1 MNTNKA
7 AYWIALGVLALGL
20 NSEYQQG
27 RFEALHRIAGRAD
40 SALCQI
46 SMRAKDTLALARI
59 LRGREDLPA
68 DNLLASADQAEM
80 ARDQAEMLSEQAQD
94 QAEILSDTV
103 GERVRERVRERVQEK
118 VREGIRERV
127 LDQVNAQI
135 HAQADLIRAQAEIQR
150 AEIEIRRRADSQVRF
165 ALTADRHVRA
175 VCPTT
180 RSRIVVNTMPE
191 SGEAAFDL
199 PDTD

>member
-68 DNLLASADQAEM
+68 DNLLASADPAEM

-103 GERVRERVRERVQEK
+103 GERVRER
-118 VREGIRERV
+118 IRERV